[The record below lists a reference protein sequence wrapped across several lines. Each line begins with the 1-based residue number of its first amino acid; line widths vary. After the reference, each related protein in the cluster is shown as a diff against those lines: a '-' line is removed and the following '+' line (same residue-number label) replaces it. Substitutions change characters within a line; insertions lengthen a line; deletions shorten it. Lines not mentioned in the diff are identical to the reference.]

1 MPFHLF
7 KNSIVWDIMIKG
19 QRFRIFTGITTAH
32 WIDKEQRVS
41 KVEDF
46 AWEKNEVLEKI
57 EREEFRIRARAK
69 VEGVVPNKEFL
80 EQLVQ
85 GIRGSSD
92 SKQYHAD
99 HSVTY
104 AWQWIDQYQERMK
117 NTHEPGHLKNFK
129 SLQKLMRESFPLFR
143 FSQMSEG
150 WTIKWVEHL
159 LDVEELLHNTIVRK
173 LKELRAV
180 AEFARRQG
188 EPVHSESSIFR
199 LKERKYHPF
208 YLDWDL
214 HVSAIDS
221 VELENESL
229 QKIRDRFIFR
239 CHTGMREGELEQ
251 IQPNHFSSKQGRIYL
266 KYMDL
271 KGKKPKTIQ
280 VPPRALEI
288 AKKYGMTI
296 PAFSQ
301 QKENDM
307 IKKVC
312 ELAKL
317 NFPIEKVRHAGNR
330 VITEQIPMHD
340 LVSTHT
346 ARRTFARR
354 WYEQGGDLLKLSK
367 FLGHSSITV
376 TERYIGV
383 EDDETNDEMMRIF
396 A

>member
-1 MPFHLF
+1 MSFYLQR
-7 KNSIVWDIMIKG
+7 NSIIWQLSIKG
-19 QRFRIFTGITTAH
+19 KTMKISTGISTSN
-32 WIDKEQRVS
+32 WMQKEQRVS
-41 KVEDF
+41 KIEDF

-57 EREEFRIRARAK
+57 EREEYRIRAKAK
-69 VEGVVPNKEFL
+69 VEGSIPNKEFL
-80 EQLVQ
+80 IQLVE
-85 GIRGSSD
+85 GIRGSGDPSH
-92 SKQYHAD
+92 YHAE

-104 AWQWIDQYQERMK
+104 AWQWVQQYQDRMK
-117 NTHEPGHLKNFK
+117 NTHQPGHLKNFK
-129 SLQKLMRESFPLFR
+129 SLEKLMKEAFPLFR
-143 FSQMSEG
+143 FSQMSEA

-159 LDVEELLHNTIVRK
+159 MDEEELLHNTIVRK

-208 YLDWDL
+208 FLDWDL
-214 HVSAIDS
+214 HVSAIDA

-239 CHTGMREGELEQ
+239 CYTGMREGELEQ
-251 IQPNHFSSKQGRIYL
+251 IQPNLFSSKQGRIYL

-280 VPPRALEI
+280 IPPRALEI

-296 PAFSQ
+296 PSFSQ
-301 QKENDM
+301 QKENDL

-312 ELAKL
+312 ELAGL
-317 NFPIEKVRHAGNR
+317 NYPIEKVRHAGNR
-330 VITEQIPMHD
+330 IITERVPMHD
-340 LVSTHT
+340 LVTTHT

-367 FLGHSSITV
+367 FLGHSSIAV

-383 EDDETNDEMMRIF
+383 EDDETMDEMMRLF
-396 A
+396 G